1 MTITQDPSELKFI
14 YNSDTGRITM
24 ETYNEGFFNQSL
36 DITEDIMDL
45 AVEKIF
51 DDLSCDNKGQR
62 VLLERL
68 WDKKN
73 KIEKIVGQLV

>member
-1 MTITQDPSELKFI
+1 MTTEPSELKFI

-24 ETYNEGFFNQSL
+24 ETCNEGFFNQSL
-36 DITEDIMDL
+36 DITEHIMDL

-51 DDLSCDNKGQR
+51 DDLSCDGKGQR

-68 WDKKN
+68 WDKKITL
-73 KIEKIVGQLV
+73 KKL